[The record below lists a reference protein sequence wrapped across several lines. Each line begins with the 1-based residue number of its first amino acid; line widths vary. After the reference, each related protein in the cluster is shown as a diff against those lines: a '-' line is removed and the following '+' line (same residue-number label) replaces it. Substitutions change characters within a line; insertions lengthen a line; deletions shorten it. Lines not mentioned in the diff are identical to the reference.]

1 MVLPQLASL
10 RLAVFEESGK
20 LIGHRVIPVVGLC
33 PGYRHVVLRNEMG
46 QPLLCGT
53 LFLRIAVKDYVPDGL
68 SDFAEALA
76 NPIKFQSD
84 LDKRTKQLAV
94 FADELDQ
101 SIEPNEVSELCKIY
115 LIASYYIPQNTKKYA
130 KSNHF
135 TIQLVLIE
143 FLSQLVTF

>member
-53 LFLRIAVKDYVPDGL
+53 LFLKIAVKDYVPDGL

-101 SIEPNEVSELCKIY
+101 SAELNEVSE
-115 LIASYYIPQNTKKYA
+115 
-130 KSNHF
+130 
-135 TIQLVLIE
+135 
-143 FLSQLVTF
+143 

>member
-101 SIEPNEVSELCKIY
+101 SAEPNVVSE
-115 LIASYYIPQNTKKYA
+115 
-130 KSNHF
+130 
-135 TIQLVLIE
+135 
-143 FLSQLVTF
+143 

>member
-1 MVLPQLASL
+1 MYLFQVVLPQLASL

-46 QPLLCGT
+46 QPLACGT
-53 LFLRIAVKDYVPDGL
+53 LFLKIAVKDYVPDGL

-101 SIEPNEVSELCKIY
+101 SADEVSMIDE
-115 LIASYYIPQNTKKYA
+115 
-130 KSNHF
+130 
-135 TIQLVLIE
+135 
-143 FLSQLVTF
+143 

>member
-1 MVLPQLASL
+1 MFVFQVVLPQLASL

-46 QPLLCGT
+46 QPLPSGT
-53 LFLRIAVKDYVPDGL
+53 LFLKITVKDYVPDGL

-101 SIEPNEVSELCKIY
+101 SVDEVSSIDD
-115 LIASYYIPQNTKKYA
+115 
-130 KSNHF
+130 
-135 TIQLVLIE
+135 
-143 FLSQLVTF
+143 

>member
-20 LIGHRVIPVVGLC
+20 PIGHRVIPVVGLC
-33 PGYRHVVLRNEMG
+33 PGYRHVMLRNEMG
-46 QPLLCGT
+46 QPLPSGT
-53 LFLRIAVKDYVPDGL
+53 LFLKIAVKDYVPDGL

-94 FADELDQ
+94 FADENDQ
-101 SIEPNEVSELCKIY
+101 TDTNEVSQPHQS
-115 LIASYYIPQNTKKYA
+115 AH
-130 KSNHF
+130 KSF
-135 TIQLVLIE
+135 CETSIDL
-143 FLSQLVTF
+143 

>member
-1 MVLPQLASL
+1 VFQVVLPQLASL

-46 QPLLCGT
+46 QPLPCGT
-53 LFLRIAVKDYVPDGL
+53 LFLKITVKDYVPDGL

-101 SIEPNEVSELCKIY
+101 SVDEVSSIDGGCRLVIY
-115 LIASYYIPQNTKKYA
+115 NI
-130 KSNHF
+130 
-135 TIQLVLIE
+135 
-143 FLSQLVTF
+143 